1 MSTYQCPGCGYTYNE
16 VKGEPHD
23 GFAPGTQFTEI
34 PEDLSCPDCGVR
46 DFVDFEK
53 VAIASELRSG
63 TQASLRSG

>member
-1 MSTYQCPGCGYTYNE
+1 MSTYQCPGCAYTYNE

-23 GFAPGTQFTEI
+23 GFAPGTRFTEI

-53 VAIASELRSG
+53 VEPVRAVANDAAVTPSEL
-63 TQASLRSG
+63 